1 MVGSVVR
8 QDEGVGSVSQLL
20 GTIDVGTNT
29 AHLLLFSTTPSGGI
43 VPLRTET
50 RYVRLGQGVDALG
63 EIHPDALERLRV
75 ALSEFGAIAG
85 SAGVERLVTVGT
97 SASRDSTDPDRL
109 VDFVREHTGIEYEII
124 SGEDE
129 ALLTS
134 TGAVSCLD
142 LPNDIRTVVVD
153 IGGGSTELTYTH
165 RSDGVMMLDTLSS
178 LNVGSVRLTE
188 RCFGQLP
195 PTASQ
200 VAEAESTVRTAL
212 EAGSNPADGEWMMVG
227 AAGTIRALA
236 LIAEEVS
243 PGSRLDGR
251 PPNLS
256 RRLVGEWR
264 QKLLTLTFEETFAL
278 NPAVLA
284 GRADVI
290 AAGVLV
296 LDVVFDHLGADQ
308 CVVSP
313 WGLRHGL
320 AIKVARQLAGIES

>member
-1 MVGSVVR
+1 M
-8 QDEGVGSVSQLL
+8 SQIF

-29 AHLLLFSTTPSGGI
+29 AHLLLFSATLSGGI

-50 RYVRLGQGVDALG
+50 RYVRLGQGVDASG
-63 EIHPDALERLRV
+63 EVHPDALERLRV
-75 ALSEFGAIAG
+75 ALSDFGAIAAG
-85 SAGVERLVTVGT
+85 AGVERLVTVGT
-97 SASRDSTDPDRL
+97 SASRDSADPESL
-109 VDFVREHTGIEYEII
+109 VNFVREHTGIDYEII

-134 TGAVSCLD
+134 IGAVSCLD

-165 RSDGVMMLDTLSS
+165 RSDGVMTLDALSS

-212 EAGSNPADGEWMMVG
+212 EAASKPVDGEWMMVG

-236 LIAEEVS
+236 LIVEEAA
-243 PGSRLDGR
+243 PGSRPNGQ
-251 PPNLS
+251 PSNLS
-256 RRLVGEWR
+256 RSLVGEWR
-264 QKLLTLTFEETFAL
+264 RNLLTRTFDETLAL

-296 LDVVFDHLGADQ
+296 LDVVFDYLGADQ
-308 CVVSP
+308 CIVSP

-320 AIKVARQLAGIES
+320 AIKVARQLAGLA